1 MLEQPMLDVQA
12 TYVPSV
18 IYRPILPSDLDVLEQ
33 IHAKLFPIRYER
45 EFFLNVVNGHGIV
58 SWAAVDIGLNS
69 QSDELIGFVTTR
81 VIAAHDSEIEDL
93 LTSDASRKDAT
104 LVYILTLGVVERYR
118 NHGIAGSLVREVTKY
133 ASSMT
138 NCRAVYLHVIAYN
151 QPAINFYQKMQFKLI
166 RKLHKFYYIKGRHY
180 DAYLFVYYVNGG
192 RSPCSPLLQ
201 WYAHPFPYAETSC
214 QRLRRTLRACLSF
227 LLQSYGKKP
236 KRRALGGQSVKKAA
250 PFYSLRIR
258 ESLVRTTQYAN
269 ACDKAAIS
277 K

>member
-192 RSPCSPLLQ
+192 RSPCSPLDV
-201 WYAHPFPYAETSC
+201 
-214 QRLRRTLRACLSF
+214 LSTAATYIKG
-227 LLQSYGKKP
+227 LLKLLATK
-236 KRRALGGQSVKKAA
+236 LWKKAEKKS
-250 PFYSLRIR
+250 PRWSKCKESSTLLLTQNKRIIG
-258 ESLVRTTQYAN
+258 SDNTICQCV
-269 ACDKAAIS
+269 
-277 K
+277 